1 MGGVPVG
8 LAEVAV
14 GGVVVVR
21 DYRLDIAWLVAGRL
35 IVMVSVER
43 RVREGLLRLG
53 AVRRATQLAQVSVDG
68 RVVTNVHDGSDEVVR
83 GRLF

>member
-1 MGGVPVG
+1 M
-8 LAEVAV
+8 
-14 GGVVVVR
+14 VR

-68 RVVTNVHDGSDEVVR
+68 RVVTNVHDEIGSDEVVR
-83 GRLF
+83 RQTFLNFSKKAKNSRI